1 MFLFQAPYLIYVE
14 VLECENTL
22 TCQVPNKILENTLRY
37 TRSEEDLVMY
47 YTGNT
52 SPRDFSVYGSI
63 GDFDDADCWSQE
75 DDEIMQVIVRYLS
88 WAVNAMSTSGF
99 KPVSGVIFVLI
110 WIYRVDEKLWILIS
124 WLQTFFKRGNRIFNK
139 KLFKIIDEKKLNF
152 TLIIFFFI
160 SSPKPKAPRWA
171 ISIPMT
177 PSPVRPSI
185 NIFKHLL
192 LWNHWANW
200 TQFHIETP

>member
-1 MFLFQAPYLIYVE
+1 MKILLLVKLIYDTLKVFLKEFFEKVDFEKIQQTTTTKKKNNHEKLPSMQVLMFLFQAPYLIYVE

-75 DDEIMQVIVRYLS
+75 DDEIMQVIMGYLR
-88 WAVNAMSTSGF
+88 
-99 KPVSGVIFVLI
+99 I
-110 WIYRVDEKLWILIS
+110 ILP
-124 WLQTFFKRGNRIFNK
+124 L
-139 KLFKIIDEKKLNF
+139 
-152 TLIIFFFI
+152 TL
-160 SSPKPKAPRWA
+160 KAPSKKCIR
-171 ISIPMT
+171 
-177 PSPVRPSI
+177 
-185 NIFKHLL
+185 KCHLL
-192 LWNHWANW
+192 KSSAANNCL
-200 TQFHIETP
+200 TLLTNLV